1 MKKLMILGASYTQIP
16 LYEAAKRL
24 GVRTIAASIP
34 GEYPGFGIADETA
47 FADIADPE
55 AVIKAAG
62 EHGADGI
69 ATCGLDLGMRAI
81 GAACEA
87 LGLPGPCRQAAEKA
101 SNKYKMKR
109 ALEAAGVQTARFFLV
124 YGEEELE
131 AALDRLTF
139 PVIIKAVDLMGSRG
153 IFRCDTREEAREN
166 FKKSLE
172 ASGKDY
178 CLAEE
183 FITGETFGV
192 EAMIQ
197 NGKLLFMLPNQTE
210 NFPAAVPT
218 PVGHSVPFRE
228 LDRLG
233 EQIREQTEKAVRAL
247 GLDNCPVN
255 CDFIK
260 KDGKV
265 YVIEL
270 TGRSGATGLSELTGI
285 YYGINYYEAIVK
297 LALGEDVSGYFS
309 NPPRTACLSR
319 TLLSHREGVV
329 RNIRNENPKSED
341 IVDLSFNA
349 APGDPVRPYTNG
361 RDRIGQV
368 ILKGNS
374 LRQCEERLQEVLR
387 RIRLE
392 LEGDL
397 ILEKTPIY
405 RMSSMEGE
413 NRIYIKRE
421 DLLPFSFGGNKVRF
435 AEAFLEDMERRH
447 CDAMIIY
454 GGYHSNLCRIL
465 AAACREKGIP
475 CSMLHNTDDADPG
488 EISMNTCL
496 IRASGVRTYLCR
508 KGDIAQTVQKAMDDF
523 RGEGRNPYYIYGDI
537 YGQGNAAVPMETYA
551 AVYREI
557 LAQEKELGVHF
568 DYIFLASSTNTTQSG
583 LVAGHLMEGDD
594 RKIVG
599 ISVTRQA
606 SRAISVIRD
615 NLKEYQKKKGVL
627 YRCCADPEIL
637 VEDRYLAG
645 GYGCFGREILKTILD
660 VYRREGIGMDPTYV
674 GKAFYGMREYL
685 KEKRIS
691 GKNVL
696 FLHTGGTPLFFDI
709 LPKLNEMEAKERE
722 M

>member
-1 MKKLMILGASYTQIP
+1 MI
-16 LYEAAKRL
+16 
-24 GVRTIAASIP
+24 V
-34 GEYPGFGIADETA
+34 
-47 FADIADPE
+47 
-55 AVIKAAG
+55 
-62 EHGADGI
+62 
-69 ATCGLDLGMRAI
+69 
-81 GAACEA
+81 
-87 LGLPGPCRQAAEKA
+87 
-101 SNKYKMKR
+101 
-109 ALEAAGVQTARFFLV
+109 
-124 YGEEELE
+124 
-131 AALDRLTF
+131 
-139 PVIIKAVDLMGSRG
+139 KAVDLMGSRG

-166 FKKSLE
+166 FQKSLE

>member
-1 MKKLMILGASYTQIP
+1 MKKLMILGASYTQ
-16 LYEAAKRL
+16 AAKRL

-124 YGEEELE
+124 HGEEELE

-297 LALGEDVSGYFS
+297 LALG
-309 NPPRTACLSR
+309 
-319 TLLSHREGVV
+319 
-329 RNIRNENPKSED
+329 
-341 IVDLSFNA
+341 
-349 APGDPVRPYTNG
+349 
-361 RDRIGQV
+361 
-368 ILKGNS
+368 
-374 LRQCEERLQEVLR
+374 
-387 RIRLE
+387 
-392 LEGDL
+392 
-397 ILEKTPIY
+397 
-405 RMSSMEGE
+405 RMS
-413 NRIYIKRE
+413 
-421 DLLPFSFGGNKVRF
+421 
-435 AEAFLEDMERRH
+435 
-447 CDAMIIY
+447 
-454 GGYHSNLCRIL
+454 
-465 AAACREKGIP
+465 
-475 CSMLHNTDDADPG
+475 
-488 EISMNTCL
+488 
-496 IRASGVRTYLCR
+496 
-508 KGDIAQTVQKAMDDF
+508 
-523 RGEGRNPYYIYGDI
+523 
-537 YGQGNAAVPMETYA
+537 
-551 AVYREI
+551 
-557 LAQEKELGVHF
+557 
-568 DYIFLASSTNTTQSG
+568 
-583 LVAGHLMEGDD
+583 AG
-594 RKIVG
+594 
-599 ISVTRQA
+599 
-606 SRAISVIRD
+606 ISVIR
-615 NLKEYQKKKGVL
+615 
-627 YRCCADPEIL
+627 PEPP
-637 VEDRYLAG
+637 A
-645 GYGCFGREILKTILD
+645 
-660 VYRREGIGMDPTYV
+660 
-674 GKAFYGMREYL
+674 
-685 KEKRIS
+685 
-691 GKNVL
+691 
-696 FLHTGGTPLFFDI
+696 
-709 LPKLNEMEAKERE
+709 
-722 M
+722 

>member
-124 YGEEELE
+124 HGEEELE

-166 FKKSLE
+166 FQKSLE

-374 LRQCEERLQEVLR
+374 LRQC
-387 RIRLE
+387 
-392 LEGDL
+392 
-397 ILEKTPIY
+397 
-405 RMSSMEGE
+405 
-413 NRIYIKRE
+413 
-421 DLLPFSFGGNKVRF
+421 
-435 AEAFLEDMERRH
+435 
-447 CDAMIIY
+447 
-454 GGYHSNLCRIL
+454 
-465 AAACREKGIP
+465 
-475 CSMLHNTDDADPG
+475 
-488 EISMNTCL
+488 
-496 IRASGVRTYLCR
+496 
-508 KGDIAQTVQKAMDDF
+508 
-523 RGEGRNPYYIYGDI
+523 
-537 YGQGNAAVPMETYA
+537 
-551 AVYREI
+551 
-557 LAQEKELGVHF
+557 
-568 DYIFLASSTNTTQSG
+568 
-583 LVAGHLMEGDD
+583 
-594 RKIVG
+594 
-599 ISVTRQA
+599 
-606 SRAISVIRD
+606 
-615 NLKEYQKKKGVL
+615 
-627 YRCCADPEIL
+627 
-637 VEDRYLAG
+637 
-645 GYGCFGREILKTILD
+645 
-660 VYRREGIGMDPTYV
+660 
-674 GKAFYGMREYL
+674 
-685 KEKRIS
+685 
-691 GKNVL
+691 
-696 FLHTGGTPLFFDI
+696 
-709 LPKLNEMEAKERE
+709 
-722 M
+722 